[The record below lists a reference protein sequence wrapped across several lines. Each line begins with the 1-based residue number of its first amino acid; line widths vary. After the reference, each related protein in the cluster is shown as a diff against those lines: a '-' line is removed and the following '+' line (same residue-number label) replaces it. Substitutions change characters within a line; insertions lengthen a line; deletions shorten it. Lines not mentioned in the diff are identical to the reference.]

1 VIRLLFQKPIRAAG
15 FIVKLYRDHW
25 LATPAGILSALLST
39 IVTAS
44 VMLILSPILHAAL
57 SNESAIIANAV
68 VAPLLAYVLYL
79 AAYYSQ
85 MFLIERRSL
94 LGDDGQVDHVKLQD
108 WIRGAKYDYIAHLP
122 SDAYLITLAG
132 IAQAVLERSGV
143 PIFWAV
149 LSSQFVDDIVTFLK
163 EPALWGGAK
172 KIVSWEKSR
181 TSLGAG
187 AVSNLEEPAG
197 RQGRV

>member
-1 VIRLLFQKPIRAAG
+1 MKGWNQNFMIKAIVAF
-15 FIVKLYRDHW
+15 VKLYRDHW
-25 LATPAGILSALLST
+25 VATPAGILSAVFST
-39 IVTAS
+39 VVTAS
-44 VMLILSPILHAAL
+44 VMLILSPIFHAAL
-57 SNESAIIANAV
+57 SNEPAIVVNAV

-94 LGDDGQVDHVKLQD
+94 LGDDGQVDHAKFRD

-149 LSSQFVDDIVTFLK
+149 FSSQFVDDIVTFLK

-172 KIVSWEKSR
+172 KIVSWENSR
-181 TSLGAG
+181 KNVGVSSG
-187 AVSNLEEPAG
+187 SNLE
-197 RQGRV
+197 